1 MMTPSE
7 VSAKLN
13 IQSSTLRKYSAL
25 LEQEGIQF
33 KRTHK
38 NARLYT
44 NSECIAIKGII
55 ATVHSGK
62 NRLKRLLQRHY
73 WFKKERLCSAAR
85 AR

>member
-7 VSAKLN
+7 ISAKLN
-13 IQSSTLRKYSAL
+13 FQPSTLRKYSAL

-44 NSECIAIKGII
+44 DS
-55 ATVHSGK
+55 
-62 NRLKRLLQRHY
+62 
-73 WFKKERLCSAAR
+73 
-85 AR
+85 